1 MSSPE
6 AGLLVALVGNPNTGK
21 STLFNALTGLRQRV
35 GNYPG
40 VTVARKSGT
49 CDLGDGQKVELVDL
63 PGLYSLAAASPDEQ
77 VVIDALSGNIAGD
90 RRPDAVVLVVD
101 ATNLLRNLFL
111 ASQVAELGLPVVLV
125 LNQADV
131 AKEQGLRI
139 DTELLSRRLGGVPV
153 VLTSAWKGEGIPEVR
168 RGLAEALSRRGPM
181 KRVVWPVDIAGAL
194 ADVAQAASVDTGKAI
209 TAADAQ
215 RLLFDTNAS
224 TAERLGWTADRR
236 EKPLRSARER
246 VRNSGYN
253 PMAAEPLV
261 HYAHLRVALEGVVT
275 EGLGKAGRTA
285 AVDRLLLHRVLGP
298 VLFVGIM
305 LGFFASV
312 FWLAKFP
319 MGWIQSGVDALK
331 LFVAPP
337 LEPYPMLQS
346 LLADGVIGGVGAFL
360 AFLPQI
366 LILFLFLGVL
376 EDSGYMSRAAF
387 IMDRLFSWCGLNG
400 KSFVPMLSGFACAI
414 PSLLSTRTIEDPK
427 ARLATAFVV
436 PFMSCSARFPI
447 YALMCGAFI
456 GPLYGPGWES
466 VVMVGMHCVGLVFA
480 VPTAF
485 VLTRLVLKVKPQPFV
500 LELPR
505 YQMPKPRDVL
515 WRMWQN
521 AAEFVSKAGTVIF
534 AITIVVWA
542 LSYFPRDAEVAQR
555 IKAADPAYAA
565 AVETV
570 QMAKSV
576 VESSKGQEKELALTK
591 LKESQNAPD
600 FLVYKAKLQ
609 AAYVEQSYMGR
620 FGKAVQPVFDPLGF
634 DWKIT
639 VGVLASFP
647 AREVIVSTLGVTYS
661 VGEGAE
667 ADSRQLRKAMQDAK
681 WSEGPR
687 AGTPIFSL
695 AAVLALM
702 VFFALCSQCGPTI
715 ATLAQETGGW
725 RWAALSFGYM
735 TALAWAVSALVYQ
748 IVIRLT

>member
-1 MSSPE
+1 
-6 AGLLVALVGNPNTGK
+6 LVALVGNPNTGK

-111 ASQVAELGLPVVLV
+111 ASQVAELGRPVVIV

-153 VLTSAWKGEGIPEVR
+153 VLSSAWKGEGILDVR
-168 RGLAEALSRRGPM
+168 RAIASAVAKQTQV
-181 KRVVWPVDIAGAL
+181 KRVVWPTNIAAAL
-194 ADVAQAASVDTGKAI
+194 ADVAVAAAADTGKPI
-209 TAADAQ
+209 SDADAQ
-215 RLLFDTNAS
+215 RLLFDTNPT
-224 TAERLGWTADRR
+224 TADRLGWTVAQRD
-236 EKPLRSARER
+236 KTLRSARDR

-261 HYAHLRVALEGVVT
+261 HYAHLRVILEGVVT
-275 EGLGKAGRTA
+275 EGAGKAGRSA
-285 AVDRLLLHRVLGP
+285 AVDRLLLHRFLGP
-298 VLFVGIM
+298 VLFLGIM
-305 LGFFASV
+305 LGFFGSV

-319 MGWIQSGVDALK
+319 MEWIQSGVDWTKAV
-331 LFVAPP
+331 VAPQ
-337 LEPYPMLQS
+337 LDAYPMLQS
-346 LLADGVIGGVGAFL
+346 LLADGIIGGVGAFL
-360 AFLPQI
+360 VFLPQI
-366 LILFLFLGVL
+366 LILFLFIGIL
-376 EDSGYMSRAAF
+376 EDSGYMARAAF

-400 KSFVPMLSGFACAI
+400 KSFVPLLSGFACAI

-436 PFMSCSARFPI
+436 PFMSCSARFPV
-447 YALMCGAFI
+447 YALMCAAFI
-456 GPLYGPGWES
+456 GPLYGAGWQS
-466 VVMVGMHCVGLVFA
+466 IVMIGMHCVGLLFA

-505 YQMPKPRDVL
+505 YQMPKPRDVV

-534 AITIVVWA
+534 AITIIVWA
-542 LSYFPRDAEVAQR
+542 LSYFPRDASVAER
-555 IKAADPAYAA
+555 IKAANPAASEE
-565 AVETV
+565 VV
-570 QMAKSV
+570 Q
-576 VESSKGQEKELALTK
+576 
-591 LKESQNAPD
+591 
-600 FLVYKAKLQ
+600 AKLQ

-620 FGKAVQPVFDPLGF
+620 FGKAVQPIFDPLGF

-667 ADSRQLRKAMQDAK
+667 ADSQHLRKAMQDAK

-725 RWAALSFGYM
+725 KWAVGSFVYM
-735 TALAWAVSALVYQ
+735 TALAWLAGTAVYQ
-748 IVIRLT
+748 VVIRLT

>member
-1 MSSPE
+1 VSTPE

-101 ATNLLRNLFL
+101 STNLLRNLFL
-111 ASQVAELGLPVVLV
+111 ASQVAELGRPVVIV

-153 VLTSAWKGEGIPEVR
+153 VLSSAWKGEGILEVR
-168 RGLAEALSRRGPM
+168 RAIASAVAKQTPM
-181 KRVVWPVDIAGAL
+181 KRVTWPTNIAAAL
-194 ADVAQAASVDTGKAI
+194 VDVATAAAADTGKTI
-209 TAADAQ
+209 TEADAQ
-215 RLLFDTNAS
+215 RLLFDTNPS
-224 TAERLGWTADRR
+224 TADRLGWPLAQRDKT
-236 EKPLRSARER
+236 LRSARDR

-261 HYAHLRVALEGVVT
+261 HYAHLRIVLEGVVT
-275 EGLGKAGRTA
+275 EGAGKAGRSA
-285 AVDRLLLHRVLGP
+285 AVDRLLLHRFLGP
-298 VLFVGIM
+298 VLFLGIM
-305 LGFFASV
+305 LGFFGSV

-319 MGWIQSGVDALK
+319 MDWIQAGVDWTK
-331 LFVAPP
+331 GVVAPQ
-337 LEPYPMLQS
+337 LDATPMLQS
-346 LLADGVIGGVGAFL
+346 LLADGIIGGVGAFL
-360 AFLPQI
+360 VFLPQI
-366 LILFLFLGVL
+366 LILFLFIGIL
-376 EDSGYMSRAAF
+376 EDSGYMARAAF

-400 KSFVPMLSGFACAI
+400 KSFVPLLSGFACAI

-447 YALMCGAFI
+447 YALMCAAFI
-456 GPLYGPGWES
+456 GPLYGPGWQS
-466 VVMVGMHCVGLVFA
+466 IVMIGMHCVGLLFA

-534 AITIVVWA
+534 AITIIVWA
-542 LSYFPRDAEVAQR
+542 LSYFPRDASVAER
-555 IKAADPAYAA
+555 IKATNPTAT
-565 AVETV
+565 EE
-570 QMAKSV
+570 V
-576 VESSKGQEKELALTK
+576 V
-591 LKESQNAPD
+591 
-600 FLVYKAKLQ
+600 KAKVQ

-620 FGKAVQPVFDPLGF
+620 FGKAVQPIFDPLGF

-667 ADSRQLRKAMQDAK
+667 ADSQHLRQAMQDAK

-725 RWAALSFGYM
+725 KWAAGSFVYM
-735 TALAWAVSALVYQ
+735 TALAWLAGTAVYQ
-748 IVIRLT
+748 VVIRLT

>member
-1 MSSPE
+1 VSTSE

-40 VTVARKSGT
+40 VTVSRKSGT
-49 CDLGDGQKVELVDL
+49 CDLGDGRKVELVDL

-90 RRPDAVVLVVD
+90 RRPDAVVMVVD

-153 VLTSAWKGEGIPEVR
+153 ILTSAWKGEGIPEVR
-168 RGLAEALSRRGPM
+168 QGLGDALDRRTPM

-194 ADVAQAASVDTGKAI
+194 ADVAQTASADTGKAI
-209 TAADAQ
+209 SAADAQ

-224 TAERLGWTADRR
+224 TADRLGWTTERR

-261 HYAHLRVALEGVVT
+261 HYAQLRIALEDVVT

-298 VLFVGIM
+298 VLFLGIM

-319 MGWIQSGVDALK
+319 MDWIQTAVDWTK
-331 LFVAPP
+331 GMVAPS
-337 LEPYPMLQS
+337 LAAYPMLQS
-346 LLADGVIGGVGAFL
+346 LVADGILGGVGAFL
-360 AFLPQI
+360 VFLPQI
-366 LILFLFLGVL
+366 LILFLFIGIL
-376 EDSGYMSRAAF
+376 EDSGYMARAAF

-447 YALMCGAFI
+447 YALMCAAFI

-466 VVMVGMHCVGLVFA
+466 LVMVGMHCVGLVFA

-505 YQMPKPRDVL
+505 YQMPKPRDVV

-534 AITIVVWA
+534 AITIIVWA
-542 LSYFPRDAEVAQR
+542 LSYFPRDASVAER
-555 IKAADPAYAA
+555 VRAAHPTESTDK
-565 AVETV
+565 V
-570 QMAKSV
+570 QARV
-576 VESSKGQEKELALTK
+576 
-591 LKESQNAPD
+591 
-600 FLVYKAKLQ
+600 Q

-620 FGKAVQPVFDPLGF
+620 FGKAIQPIFDPLGF

-667 ADSRQLRKAMQDAK
+667 ADSQDLRKAMQDAK

-725 RWAALSFGYM
+725 KWAAGSFVYM
-735 TALAWAVSALVYQ
+735 TTLAWIVSMAVYQ
-748 IVIRLT
+748 VVIRLT

>member
-1 MSSPE
+1 MSTPE

-111 ASQVAELGLPVVLV
+111 ASQVAELGRPVVIV

-153 VLTSAWKGEGIPEVR
+153 VLSSAWKGEGILDVR
-168 RGLAEALSRRGPM
+168 RAIASAVAKQTQV
-181 KRVVWPVDIAGAL
+181 KRVVWPTNIAAAL
-194 ADVAQAASVDTGKAI
+194 ADVAVAAAADTGKPI
-209 TAADAQ
+209 SDADAQ
-215 RLLFDTNAS
+215 RLLFDTNPT
-224 TAERLGWTADRR
+224 TADRLGWTITQRD
-236 EKPLRSARER
+236 KTLRSARDR

-261 HYAHLRVALEGVVT
+261 HYAHLRVILEGVVT
-275 EGLGKAGRTA
+275 EGAGKAGRSA
-285 AVDRLLLHRVLGP
+285 AVDRLLLHRFLGP
-298 VLFVGIM
+298 VLFLGIM
-305 LGFFASV
+305 LGFFGSV

-319 MGWIQSGVDALK
+319 MEWIQFGVDWTKAI
-331 LFVAPP
+331 VAPQ
-337 LEPYPMLQS
+337 LDAYPMLQS
-346 LLADGVIGGVGAFL
+346 LLADGIIGGVGAFL
-360 AFLPQI
+360 VFLPQI
-366 LILFLFLGVL
+366 LILFLFIGIL
-376 EDSGYMSRAAF
+376 EDSGYMARAAF

-400 KSFVPMLSGFACAI
+400 KSFVPLLSGFACAI

-436 PFMSCSARFPI
+436 PFMSCSARFPV
-447 YALMCGAFI
+447 YALMCAAFI
-456 GPLYGPGWES
+456 GPLYGPGWQS
-466 VVMVGMHCVGLVFA
+466 IVMIGMHCVGLLFA

-505 YQMPKPRDVL
+505 YQMPKPRDVV

-534 AITIVVWA
+534 AITIIVWA
-542 LSYFPRDAEVAQR
+542 LSYFPRDASVADR
-555 IKAADPAYAA
+555 IKAANPAASEE
-565 AVETV
+565 VV
-570 QMAKSV
+570 Q
-576 VESSKGQEKELALTK
+576 
-591 LKESQNAPD
+591 
-600 FLVYKAKLQ
+600 AKLQ

-620 FGKAVQPVFDPLGF
+620 FGKAVQPIFDPLGF

-667 ADSRQLRKAMQDAK
+667 ADSQHLRKAMQDAK

-725 RWAALSFGYM
+725 KWAAGSFVYM
-735 TALAWAVSALVYQ
+735 TALAWLAGTAVYQ
-748 IVIRLT
+748 VVIRLT

>member
-1 MSSPE
+1 MSTPE

-49 CDLGDGQKVELVDL
+49 CDLGEGQKVELVDL

-101 ATNLLRNLFL
+101 STNLLRNLFL
-111 ASQVAELGLPVVLV
+111 ASQVAELGRPVVIV

-139 DTELLSRRLGGVPV
+139 DTDLLSRRLGGVPV
-153 VLTSAWKGEGIPEVR
+153 VLTSAWKGEGIVDVR
-168 RGLAEALSRRGPM
+168 RAIARALAQSTPM
-181 KRVVWPVDIAGAL
+181 QRVAWPANITAAL
-194 ADVAQAASVDTGKAI
+194 ADVAAAASADTGKEI
-209 TAADAQ
+209 SAADAQ
-215 RLLFDTNAS
+215 RLLFDGNAS
-224 TAERLGWTADRR
+224 AADRLGWSVAQR
-236 EKPLRSARER
+236 EKILRNARDR
-246 VRNSGYN
+246 VRYSGYN

-261 HYAHLRVALEGVVT
+261 HYAHLRVVLEGVVT
-275 EGLGKAGRTA
+275 EGSGKAGRSA
-285 AVDRLLLHRVLGP
+285 AVDRLLLHRFLGP
-298 VLFVGIM
+298 VLFAGIM
-305 LGFFASV
+305 LGLFASV

-319 MGWIQSGVDALK
+319 MQWIQFGVDAFK
-331 LFVAPP
+331 GVVAPP
-337 LEPYPMLQS
+337 LDAYPMLQS
-346 LLADGVIGGVGAFL
+346 LLTDGIIGGVGAFL

-366 LILFLFLGVL
+366 LILFLFVGIL
-376 EDSGYMSRAAF
+376 EDSGYMARAAF

-414 PSLLSTRTIEDPK
+414 PGLLSTRTIEDPK

-436 PFMSCSARFPI
+436 PFMSCSARFPV
-447 YALMCGAFI
+447 YALMCAAFI

-466 VVMVGMHCVGLVFA
+466 VVMVGMHCVGLLFA

-485 VLTRLVLKVKPQPFV
+485 VLTRFVLKVKPQPFV

-534 AITIVVWA
+534 AITIIVWA
-542 LSYFPRDAEVAQR
+542 LSYFPRDASVAER
-555 IKAADPAYAA
+555 VKAAHPTAA
-565 AVETV
+565 EE
-570 QMAKSV
+570 V
-576 VESSKGQEKELALTK
+576 V
-591 LKESQNAPD
+591 
-600 FLVYKAKLQ
+600 KAKTQ

-620 FGKAVQPVFDPLGF
+620 FGKMVQPIFDPLGF

-661 VGEGAE
+661 VGEGAK
-667 ADSRQLRKAMQDAK
+667 ADSQHLRQAMQDAK

-687 AGTPIFSL
+687 AGSPIFSL

-725 RWAALSFGYM
+725 KWAAASFVYM
-735 TALAWAVSALVYQ
+735 TALAWVVGTLVYQ
-748 IVIRLT
+748 AVIRIS

>member
-1 MSSPE
+1 MSTPE

-111 ASQVAELGLPVVLV
+111 ASQVAELGRPVVIV

-153 VLTSAWKGEGIPEVR
+153 VLSSAWKGEGILDVR
-168 RGLAEALSRRGPM
+168 RAIASAVAKQTPM
-181 KRVVWPVDIAGAL
+181 KRVAWPTNIATAL
-194 ADVAQAASVDTGKAI
+194 TDVATVAAGDTGKPVSE
-209 TAADAQ
+209 ADAQ
-215 RLLFDTNAS
+215 RLLFDTNPS
-224 TAERLGWTADRR
+224 TADRLGWTVAQR
-236 EKPLRSARER
+236 EKTLRSARDR

-261 HYAHLRVALEGVVT
+261 HYAHLRVILEGVVT
-275 EGLGKAGRTA
+275 EGAGKAGRSA
-285 AVDRLLLHRVLGP
+285 AVDRLLLHRLLGP
-298 VLFVGIM
+298 ALFLGIM
-305 LGFFASV
+305 LGFFGSV

-319 MGWIQSGVDALK
+319 MEWIQAGVDWTK
-331 LFVAPP
+331 TIVAPQ
-337 LEPYPMLQS
+337 LDAFPMLQS
-346 LLADGVIGGVGAFL
+346 LLADGIIGGVGAFL
-360 AFLPQI
+360 VFLPQI
-366 LILFLFLGVL
+366 LILFLFIGIL
-376 EDSGYMSRAAF
+376 EDSGYMARAAF

-400 KSFVPMLSGFACAI
+400 KSFVPLLSGFACAI

-436 PFMSCSARFPI
+436 PFMSCSARFPV
-447 YALMCGAFI
+447 YALMCAAFI
-456 GPLYGPGWES
+456 GPLYGPGWQS
-466 VVMVGMHCVGLVFA
+466 IVMIGMHCVGLLFA

-505 YQMPKPRDVL
+505 YQMPKPRDVV

-534 AITIVVWA
+534 AITIIVWA
-542 LSYFPRDAEVAQR
+542 LSYFPRDASVAER
-555 IKAADPAYAA
+555 IKASHPTAT
-565 AVETV
+565 EE
-570 QMAKSV
+570 V
-576 VESSKGQEKELALTK
+576 V
-591 LKESQNAPD
+591 
-600 FLVYKAKLQ
+600 KAKLQ

-620 FGKAVQPVFDPLGF
+620 FGKAVQPIFDPLGF

-725 RWAALSFGYM
+725 KWAAGSFVYM
-735 TALAWAVSALVYQ
+735 TALAWLAGTAVYQ
-748 IVIRLT
+748 VVIRLT

>member
-1 MSSPE
+1 VSTPE

-111 ASQVAELGLPVVLV
+111 ASQVAELGRPVVLV

-139 DTELLSRRLGGVPV
+139 DIELLSRRLGGVPV
-153 VLTSAWKGEGIPEVR
+153 VLTSAWKGEGIAEVR
-168 RGLAEALSRRGPM
+168 RAISRAVAQRTPM
-181 KRVVWPVDIAGAL
+181 KRVAWPANIAAAL
-194 ADVAQAASVDTGKAI
+194 ADVAQAAATDTGKNV
-209 TAADAQ
+209 TDADAQ
-215 RLLFDTNAS
+215 RLIFDTNPS
-224 TAERLGWTADRR
+224 TADRLGWTSAQRD
-236 EKPLRSARER
+236 KVLRSARDR

-261 HYAHLRVALEGVVT
+261 HYAHLRVVLEGVVT
-275 EGLGKAGRTA
+275 EGAGKAGRSA
-285 AVDRLLLHRVLGP
+285 AVDRLLLHRLLGP
-298 VLFVGIM
+298 ILFAGIM
-305 LGFFASV
+305 LGLFASV
-312 FWLAKFP
+312 FWLAKYP
-319 MGWIQSGVDALK
+319 MQWIQLGVDSFK
-331 LFVAPP
+331 GFVAPQFDAT
-337 LEPYPMLQS
+337 PMLQS
-346 LLADGVIGGVGAFL
+346 LLTDGIIGGVGAFL

-366 LILFLFLGVL
+366 LILFLFVGIL
-376 EDSGYMSRAAF
+376 EDSGYMARAAF

-414 PSLLSTRTIEDPK
+414 PGLLSTRTIEDPK

-447 YALMCGAFI
+447 YALMCAAFI

-466 VVMVGMHCVGLVFA
+466 VVMVGMHCVGLLFA

-485 VLTRLVLKVKPQPFV
+485 VLTRFVLKVKPQPFV

-534 AITIVVWA
+534 AITIIVWA
-542 LSYFPRDAEVAQR
+542 LSYFPRDASVAER
-555 IKAADPAYAA
+555 IKAAHPTAA
-565 AVETV
+565 EE
-570 QMAKSV
+570 V
-576 VESSKGQEKELALTK
+576 V
-591 LKESQNAPD
+591 
-600 FLVYKAKLQ
+600 KAKVQ

-620 FGKAVQPVFDPLGF
+620 FGKTVQPIFDPLGF

-661 VGEGAE
+661 VGEGAK
-667 ADSRQLRKAMQDAK
+667 ADSQHLRQAMQDAK

-687 AGTPIFSL
+687 AGSPIFSL

-725 RWAALSFGYM
+725 KWAAASFFYM
-735 TALAWAVSALVYQ
+735 TALAWIVATFVYQ
-748 IVIRLT
+748 GVSRLA

>member
-1 MSSPE
+1 
-6 AGLLVALVGNPNTGK
+6 LVALVGNPNTGK

-90 RRPDAVVLVVD
+90 RRPDAVVLVAD

-111 ASQVAELGLPVVLV
+111 ASQVAELGRPVVLV

-139 DTELLSRRLGGVPV
+139 DVDLLSRRLGGVPV
-153 VLTSAWKGEGIPEVR
+153 VLTSAWKGEGILDVR
-168 RGLAEALSRRGPM
+168 RAIARSLAQQCAM
-181 KRVVWPVDIAGAL
+181 KRVPWPTNIAAAL
-194 ADVAQAASVDTGKAI
+194 ADVAAAAAADTGRAI
-209 TAADAQ
+209 TEADAQ
-215 RLLFDTNAS
+215 RLLFDAAPT
-224 TAERLGWTADRR
+224 TADRLGWTSAQR
-236 EKPLRSARER
+236 EKILRSARDR

-261 HYAHLRVALEGVVT
+261 HYAHLRIALEGVVT
-275 EGLGKAGRTA
+275 EGAGKVGRTA
-285 AVDRLLLHRVLGP
+285 AVDHLLLHRVLGP
-298 VLFVGIM
+298 LLFMGIM

-319 MGWIQSGVDALK
+319 MEWIQAGVDWTK
-331 LFVAPP
+331 VVVAPP
-337 LEPYPMLQS
+337 LDAYPMLQS
-346 LLADGVIGGVGAFL
+346 LLADGIIGGVGAFL
-360 AFLPQI
+360 VFLPQI
-366 LILFLFLGVL
+366 LILFLFIGIL
-376 EDSGYMSRAAF
+376 EDSGYMARAAF

-447 YALMCGAFI
+447 YALMCAAFI

-466 VVMVGMHCVGLVFA
+466 VVMVAMHCVGLLFA

-542 LSYFPRDAEVAQR
+542 LSYFPRDASVAER
-555 IKAADPAYAA
+555 IRAEHPTASAE
-565 AVETV
+565 AVH
-570 QMAKSV
+570 AKV
-576 VESSKGQEKELALTK
+576 
-591 LKESQNAPD
+591 
-600 FLVYKAKLQ
+600 Q

-661 VGEGAE
+661 VGEGAK
-667 ADSRQLRKAMQDAK
+667 ADSQHLRKAMQDAK

-687 AGTPIFSL
+687 AGRPIFSL

-725 RWAALSFGYM
+725 KWAAGSFVTM
-735 TALAWAVSALVYQ
+735 TVLAWVTATLVYQ
-748 IVIRLT
+748 VVIRLS

>member
-1 MSSPE
+1 MSTPE

-111 ASQVAELGLPVVLV
+111 ASQVAELGRPVVIV

-153 VLTSAWKGEGIPEVR
+153 VLSSAWKGEGILDVR
-168 RGLAEALSRRGPM
+168 RAIASAVAKQTPM
-181 KRVVWPVDIAGAL
+181 KRVAWPTNIATAL
-194 ADVAQAASVDTGKAI
+194 TDVATVAAGDTGKPVSE
-209 TAADAQ
+209 ADAQ
-215 RLLFDTNAS
+215 RLLFDTNPS
-224 TAERLGWTADRR
+224 TADRLGWTVAQR
-236 EKPLRSARER
+236 EKTLRSARDR

-261 HYAHLRVALEGVVT
+261 HYAHLRVILEGVVT
-275 EGLGKAGRTA
+275 EGAGKAGRSA
-285 AVDRLLLHRVLGP
+285 AVDRLLLHRLLGP
-298 VLFVGIM
+298 ALFLGIM
-305 LGFFASV
+305 LGFFGSV

-319 MGWIQSGVDALK
+319 MEWIQAGVDWTK
-331 LFVAPP
+331 TIVAPQ
-337 LEPYPMLQS
+337 LDAFPMLQS
-346 LLADGVIGGVGAFL
+346 LLADGIIGGVGAFL
-360 AFLPQI
+360 VFLPQI
-366 LILFLFLGVL
+366 LILFLFIGIL
-376 EDSGYMSRAAF
+376 EDSGYMARAAF

-400 KSFVPMLSGFACAI
+400 KSFVPLLSGFACAI

-436 PFMSCSARFPI
+436 PFMSCSARFPV
-447 YALMCGAFI
+447 YALMCAAFI
-456 GPLYGPGWES
+456 GPLYGPGWQS
-466 VVMVGMHCVGLVFA
+466 IVMIGMHCVGLLFA

-505 YQMPKPRDVL
+505 YQMPKPRDVV

-534 AITIVVWA
+534 AITIIVWA
-542 LSYFPRDAEVAQR
+542 LSYFPRDASVAER
-555 IKAADPAYAA
+555 IKVANPAAP
-565 AVETV
+565 EE
-570 QMAKSV
+570 V
-576 VESSKGQEKELALTK
+576 V
-591 LKESQNAPD
+591 
-600 FLVYKAKLQ
+600 KAKTQ

-620 FGKAVQPVFDPLGF
+620 FGKAVQPIFDPLGF

-667 ADSRQLRKAMQDAK
+667 ADSQHLRQAMKDAK

-725 RWAALSFGYM
+725 KWAAGSFVYM
-735 TALAWAVSALVYQ
+735 TALAWLAGTAVYQ
-748 IVIRLT
+748 VVIRLT

>member
-1 MSSPE
+1 VSTPE

-111 ASQVAELGLPVVLV
+111 ASQVAELGRPVVIV

-153 VLTSAWKGEGIPEVR
+153 VLSSAWKGEGILDVR
-168 RGLAEALSRRGPM
+168 RAIASAVAKQTPM
-181 KRVVWPVDIAGAL
+181 KRVVWLTNIAAAL
-194 ADVAQAASVDTGKAI
+194 ADVAVAAAADTGKPI
-209 TAADAQ
+209 SDADAQ
-215 RLLFDTNAS
+215 RLLFDTNPT
-224 TAERLGWTADRR
+224 TADRLGWTITQRD
-236 EKPLRSARER
+236 KTLRSARDR

-261 HYAHLRVALEGVVT
+261 HYAHLRVILEGVVT
-275 EGLGKAGRTA
+275 EGAGKAGRSA
-285 AVDRLLLHRVLGP
+285 AVDRLLLHRFLGP
-298 VLFVGIM
+298 VLFLGIM
-305 LGFFASV
+305 LGFFGSV

-319 MGWIQSGVDALK
+319 MEWIQFGVDWTKAI
-331 LFVAPP
+331 VAPQ
-337 LEPYPMLQS
+337 LDAYPMLQS
-346 LLADGVIGGVGAFL
+346 LLADGIIGGVGAFL
-360 AFLPQI
+360 VFLPQI
-366 LILFLFLGVL
+366 LILFLFIGIL
-376 EDSGYMSRAAF
+376 EDSGYMARAAF

-400 KSFVPMLSGFACAI
+400 KSFVPLLSGFACAI

-436 PFMSCSARFPI
+436 PFMSCSARFPV
-447 YALMCGAFI
+447 YALMCAAFI
-456 GPLYGPGWES
+456 GPLYGPGWQS
-466 VVMVGMHCVGLVFA
+466 IVMIGMHCVGLLFA

-505 YQMPKPRDVL
+505 YQMPKPRDVV

-534 AITIVVWA
+534 AITIIVWA
-542 LSYFPRDAEVAQR
+542 LSYFPRDASVAER
-555 IKAADPAYAA
+555 IKAANPAAS
-565 AVETV
+565 EE
-570 QMAKSV
+570 V
-576 VESSKGQEKELALTK
+576 V
-591 LKESQNAPD
+591 
-600 FLVYKAKLQ
+600 KAKLQ

-620 FGKAVQPVFDPLGF
+620 FGKAVQPIFDPLGF

-661 VGEGAE
+661 VGEDAE
-667 ADSRQLRKAMQDAK
+667 ADSQHLRKAMQDAK

-725 RWAALSFGYM
+725 KWAAGSFVYM
-735 TALAWAVSALVYQ
+735 TALAWLAGTAVYQ
-748 IVIRLT
+748 VVIRLT

>member
-1 MSSPE
+1 MSTPE

-49 CDLGDGQKVELVDL
+49 CDLGDGPKVELVDL

-111 ASQVAELGLPVVLV
+111 ASQVAELGRPVVVV

-153 VLTSAWKGEGIPEVR
+153 VLSSAWKGEGILDVR
-168 RGLAEALSRRGPM
+168 RAIALAIAQQTQL
-181 KRVVWPVDIAGAL
+181 KRVAWPTNIAAAL
-194 ADVAQAASVDTGKAI
+194 ADVAAAAAADTGKQI
-209 TAADAQ
+209 SEADAQ
-215 RLLFDTNAS
+215 RLLFDTNPS
-224 TAERLGWTADRR
+224 TADRLGWTIAQR
-236 EKPLRSARER
+236 EKTLRSARDR

-261 HYAHLRVALEGVVT
+261 HYAHLRIILEGVVI
-275 EGLGKAGRTA
+275 EGLGKAGRSA
-285 AVDRLLLHRVLGP
+285 AVDRLLLHRFLGP
-298 VLFVGIM
+298 VLFLGIM
-305 LGFFASV
+305 LGFFGSV

-319 MGWIQSGVDALK
+319 MEWIQSGVDWTK
-331 LFVAPP
+331 TIVAP
-337 LEPYPMLQS
+337 LLDAYPMLQS
-346 LLADGVIGGVGAFL
+346 LLADGIIGGVGAFL
-360 AFLPQI
+360 VFLPQI
-366 LILFLFLGVL
+366 LILFLFIGIL
-376 EDSGYMSRAAF
+376 EDSGYMARAAF

-400 KSFVPMLSGFACAI
+400 KSFVPLLSGFACAI

-427 ARLATAFVV
+427 ARLPTAFVV
-436 PFMSCSARFPI
+436 PFMSCSARFPV
-447 YALMCGAFI
+447 YALMCAAFI
-456 GPLYGPGWES
+456 DPLYGAGWQS
-466 VVMVGMHCVGLVFA
+466 VVMIGMHCVGLLFA

-485 VLTRLVLKVKPQPFV
+485 VLTRLVLKAKPQPFV

-505 YQMPKPRDVL
+505 YQMPKPRDVI

-534 AITIVVWA
+534 AITIIVWA
-542 LSYFPRDAEVAQR
+542 LSYFPRDASVAER
-555 IKAADPAYAA
+555 IKAANPSAS
-565 AVETV
+565 EE
-570 QMAKSV
+570 V
-576 VESSKGQEKELALTK
+576 V
-591 LKESQNAPD
+591 
-600 FLVYKAKLQ
+600 KAKLQ

-725 RWAALSFGYM
+725 KWAAGSFVYM
-735 TALAWAVSALVYQ
+735 TALAWVVAILVYQ
-748 IVIRLT
+748 GVSRIS

>member
-1 MSSPE
+1 M
-6 AGLLVALVGNPNTGK
+6 VALVGNPNTGK

-40 VTVARKSGT
+40 VTVARKSGS
-49 CDLGDGQKVELVDL
+49 CDLGNGTKVELVDL
-63 PGLYSLAAASPDEQ
+63 PGLYSLAATSPDEQ
-77 VVIDALSGNIAGD
+77 VVTDALSGNILEE
-90 RRPDAVVLVVD
+90 RQPDAVILVAD

-111 ASQVAELGLPVVLV
+111 ASQLAELGLPVALV

-139 DTELLSRRLGGVPV
+139 DTGLLSERLGGIPV
-153 VLTSAWKGEGIPEVR
+153 VMASAWKGEGVIDVR
-168 RGLAEALSRRGPM
+168 RAITLTLERKKLLP
-181 KRVVWPVDIAGAL
+181 RVVWPEKILAAL
-194 ADVAQAASVDTGKAI
+194 EDI
-209 TAADAQ
+209 TAAILKDTGRKVTSAEAQ
-215 RLLFDTNAS
+215 RLIFDSNSAL
-224 TAERLGWTADRR
+224 AERLQWKAEHRDPVIRQGR
-236 EKPLRSARER
+236 ET
-246 VRNSGYN
+246 VRQSGYN
-253 PMAAEPLV
+253 PLAAEPLV
-261 HYAHLRVALEGVVT
+261 HYARLRKALEGVVK
-275 EGLGKAGRTA
+275 EGAARASRSA
-285 AVDRLLLHRVLGP
+285 AVDRLLLHRFLGP
-298 VLFVGIM
+298 VLFAGIM

-319 MGWIQSGVDALK
+319 MEWIQSGVDWTK
-331 LFVAPP
+331 TVVAPP
-337 LEPYPMLQS
+337 LDAYPMLQS
-346 LLADGVIGGVGAFL
+346 LLADGIIGGVGAFL
-360 AFLPQI
+360 VFLPQI
-366 LILFLFLGVL
+366 LILFLFIGIL
-376 EDSGYMSRAAF
+376 EDSGYMARAAF

-400 KSFVPMLSGFACAI
+400 KSFVPLLSGFACAI

-447 YALMCGAFI
+447 YALMCAAFI
-456 GPLYGPGWES
+456 GPVYGPGWQS
-466 VVMVGMHCVGLVFA
+466 VVMVGMHCVGLFFA

-534 AITIVVWA
+534 AITIIVWA
-542 LSYFPRDAEVAQR
+542 LSYFPRDASVAAH
-555 IKAADPAYAA
+555 IKAANPTAA
-565 AVETV
+565 EE
-570 QMAKSV
+570 V
-576 VESSKGQEKELALTK
+576 V
-591 LKESQNAPD
+591 
-600 FLVYKAKLQ
+600 KAKVQ
-609 AAYVEQSYMGR
+609 AAYVEQSYMGS

-661 VGEGAE
+661 VGEGAK
-667 ADSRQLRKAMQDAK
+667 ADSQHLRKAMKDAK

-687 AGTPIFSL
+687 AGSPIFSL
-695 AAVLALM
+695 AAVLSLM

-725 RWAALSFGYM
+725 KWAAGSFVYM
-735 TALAWAVSALVYQ
+735 TALAWVAATAVYQ
-748 IVIRLT
+748 VVIRIS

>member
-1 MSSPE
+1 MSTPE

-49 CDLGDGQKVELVDL
+49 CDLGDGQKVELIDL

-111 ASQVAELGLPVVLV
+111 ASQVAELGRPVVIV

-131 AKEQGLRI
+131 AKEHDLRI

-153 VLTSAWKGEGIPEVR
+153 VLSSAWKGEGILDVR
-168 RGLAEALSRRGPM
+168 RAIARALAQQTQL
-181 KRVVWPVDIAGAL
+181 KRVAWPTHIAAAL
-194 ADVAQAASVDTGKAI
+194 ADVAAAAARDTGKPVSD
-209 TAADAQ
+209 ADAQ
-215 RLLFDTNAS
+215 RLLFDTNPS
-224 TAERLGWTADRR
+224 TADRLGWTVAQR
-236 EKPLRSARER
+236 EKTLRSARDR
-246 VRNSGYN
+246 VRNSGFN

-261 HYAHLRVALEGVVT
+261 HYAHLRLILEGVVT
-275 EGLGKAGRTA
+275 GGLGKAGRSA
-285 AVDRLLLHRVLGP
+285 AVDRLLLHRFLGP
-298 VLFVGIM
+298 VLFLGIM
-305 LGFFASV
+305 LGFFGSV

-319 MGWIQSGVDALK
+319 MEWIQSAVDWTKAV
-331 LFVAPP
+331 VAPP
-337 LEPYPMLQS
+337 LDAYPMLQS
-346 LLADGVIGGVGAFL
+346 LLADGIIGGVGAFL
-360 AFLPQI
+360 VFLPQI
-366 LILFLFLGVL
+366 LILFLFIGIL
-376 EDSGYMSRAAF
+376 EDSGYMARAAF

-400 KSFVPMLSGFACAI
+400 KSFVPLLSGFACAI

-436 PFMSCSARFPI
+436 PFMSCSARFPV
-447 YALMCGAFI
+447 YALMCAAFI
-456 GPLYGPGWES
+456 GPLYGAGWQS
-466 VVMVGMHCVGLVFA
+466 VVMIGMHCVGLFFA

-534 AITIVVWA
+534 AITIIVWA
-542 LSYFPRDAEVAQR
+542 LSYFPRDASVANR
-555 IKAADPAYAA
+555 IKAANPTAA
-565 AVETV
+565 EE
-570 QMAKSV
+570 V
-576 VESSKGQEKELALTK
+576 V
-591 LKESQNAPD
+591 
-600 FLVYKAKLQ
+600 KAQVQ

-620 FGKAVQPVFDPLGF
+620 FGKAVQPIFDPLGF

-667 ADSRQLRKAMQDAK
+667 ADSQHLRKAMQSAK

-725 RWAALSFGYM
+725 KWAAGSFVYM
-735 TALAWAVSALVYQ
+735 TALAWLAGTAVYQ
-748 IVIRLT
+748 VVIRLS

>member
-1 MSSPE
+1 MSEPDP
-6 AGLLVALVGNPNTGK
+6 GRLVALVGNPNTGK

-49 CDLGDGQKVELVDL
+49 CDCGNGQKVELVDL

-101 ATNLLRNLFL
+101 STNLLRNLFL
-111 ASQVAELGLPVVLV
+111 ASQVAELGRPVVIV

-153 VLTSAWKGEGIPEVR
+153 VLSSAWKGEGILDVR
-168 RGLAEALSRRGPM
+168 RAIASAVAKQTPM
-181 KRVVWPVDIAGAL
+181 KRVAWPNNIAAAL
-194 ADVAQAASVDTGKAI
+194 TDVATAATSDTGKPV
-209 TAADAQ
+209 TEADAQ
-215 RLLFDTNAS
+215 RLLFDTNPS
-224 TAERLGWTADRR
+224 TADRLGWTLAQRD
-236 EKPLRSARER
+236 KTLRSARDR

-261 HYAHLRVALEGVVT
+261 HYAHLRLLLEGVVT
-275 EGLGKAGRTA
+275 EGAGKAGRSA
-285 AVDRLLLHRVLGP
+285 AVDRLLLHRFLGP
-298 VLFVGIM
+298 ALFLGIM
-305 LGFFASV
+305 LGFFGSV

-319 MGWIQSGVDALK
+319 MAWIQSGVDWTK
-331 LFVAPP
+331 TVVAPP
-337 LEPYPMLQS
+337 LDAYPMLQS
-346 LLADGVIGGVGAFL
+346 LLADGIIGGVGAFL
-360 AFLPQI
+360 VFLPQI
-366 LILFLFLGVL
+366 LILFLFIGIL
-376 EDSGYMSRAAF
+376 EDSGYMARAAF

-400 KSFVPMLSGFACAI
+400 KSFVPLLSGFACAI

-447 YALMCGAFI
+447 YALMCAAFI

-466 VVMVGMHCVGLVFA
+466 VVMVGMHCVGLLFA

-534 AITIVVWA
+534 AITIIVWA
-542 LSYFPRDAEVAQR
+542 LSYFPRDASVAER
-555 IKAADPAYAA
+555 IKVANPAASEEI
-565 AVETV
+565 V
-570 QMAKSV
+570 
-576 VESSKGQEKELALTK
+576 
-591 LKESQNAPD
+591 
-600 FLVYKAKLQ
+600 KAKVQ

-620 FGKAVQPVFDPLGF
+620 FGKAVQPVFNPLGF

-661 VGEGAE
+661 VGEGAK
-667 ADSRQLRKAMQDAK
+667 ADSQHLRKAMQDAK

-725 RWAALSFGYM
+725 KWAAGSFIYM
-735 TALAWAVSALVYQ
+735 TALAWIVSALLYQ
-748 IVIRLT
+748 TVIRLS

>member
-1 MSSPE
+1 
-6 AGLLVALVGNPNTGK
+6 LVALVGNPNTGK

-111 ASQVAELGLPVVLV
+111 ASQVAELGRPVVIV

-153 VLTSAWKGEGIPEVR
+153 VLSSAWKGEGILDVR
-168 RGLAEALSRRGPM
+168 RAIASAVAKQTPM
-181 KRVVWPVDIAGAL
+181 KRVVWPTNIAAAL
-194 ADVAQAASVDTGKAI
+194 ADVAAAATADTGKPI
-209 TAADAQ
+209 SDADAQ
-215 RLLFDTNAS
+215 RLLFDTNPT
-224 TAERLGWTADRR
+224 TADRLGWTIAQRD
-236 EKPLRSARER
+236 KTLRSARDR

-261 HYAHLRVALEGVVT
+261 HYAHLRVILEGVVT
-275 EGLGKAGRTA
+275 EGAGKAGRSA
-285 AVDRLLLHRVLGP
+285 AVDRLLLHRFLGP
-298 VLFVGIM
+298 VLFLGIM
-305 LGFFASV
+305 LGFFGSV

-319 MGWIQSGVDALK
+319 MEWIQFGVDWTKAI
-331 LFVAPP
+331 VAPQ
-337 LEPYPMLQS
+337 LDAYPMLQS
-346 LLADGVIGGVGAFL
+346 LLADGIIGGVGAFL
-360 AFLPQI
+360 VFLPQI
-366 LILFLFLGVL
+366 LILFLFIGIL
-376 EDSGYMSRAAF
+376 EDSGYMARAAF

-400 KSFVPMLSGFACAI
+400 KSFVPLLSGFACAI

-436 PFMSCSARFPI
+436 PFMSCSARFPV
-447 YALMCGAFI
+447 YALMCAAFI
-456 GPLYGPGWES
+456 GPLYGAGWQS
-466 VVMVGMHCVGLVFA
+466 IVMIGMHCVGLLFA

-505 YQMPKPRDVL
+505 YQMPKPRDVV

-534 AITIVVWA
+534 AITIIVWA
-542 LSYFPRDAEVAQR
+542 LSYFPRDASVAER
-555 IKAADPAYAA
+555 IKAANPAAS
-565 AVETV
+565 EE
-570 QMAKSV
+570 V
-576 VESSKGQEKELALTK
+576 V
-591 LKESQNAPD
+591 
-600 FLVYKAKLQ
+600 KAKLQ

-620 FGKAVQPVFDPLGF
+620 FGKAVQPIFDPLGF

-667 ADSRQLRKAMQDAK
+667 ADSQHLRKAMQDAK

-725 RWAALSFGYM
+725 KWAAGSFVYM
-735 TALAWAVSALVYQ
+735 TALAWLAGTAVYQ
-748 IVIRLT
+748 VVIRLT

>member
-1 MSSPE
+1 VSTPE

-21 STLFNALTGLRQRV
+21 STLFNSLTGLRQRV

-111 ASQVAELGLPVVLV
+111 ASQVAELRRPVVIV

-153 VLTSAWKGEGIPEVR
+153 VLSSAWKGEGILDVR
-168 RGLAEALSRRGPM
+168 RAIASAVAKQAPV
-181 KRVVWPVDIAGAL
+181 KRVVWPTNIAAAL
-194 ADVAQAASVDTGKAI
+194 ADVAAAAAADTGKPI
-209 TAADAQ
+209 SDADAQ
-215 RLLFDTNAS
+215 RLLFDTNPT
-224 TAERLGWTADRR
+224 TADRLGWTITQRD
-236 EKPLRSARER
+236 KTLRSARDR

-261 HYAHLRVALEGVVT
+261 HYAHLRVILEGVVT
-275 EGLGKAGRTA
+275 EGAGKAGRSA
-285 AVDRLLLHRVLGP
+285 AVDRLLLHRFLGP
-298 VLFVGIM
+298 VLFLGIM
-305 LGFFASV
+305 LGFFGSV

-319 MGWIQSGVDALK
+319 MEWIQFGVDALK
-331 LFVAPP
+331 GVVAPQ
-337 LEPYPMLQS
+337 LDAYPMLQS
-346 LLADGVIGGVGAFL
+346 LLADGIIGGVGAFL
-360 AFLPQI
+360 VFLPQI
-366 LILFLFLGVL
+366 LILFLFIGIL
-376 EDSGYMSRAAF
+376 EDSGYMARAAF

-400 KSFVPMLSGFACAI
+400 KSFVPLLSGFACAI

-436 PFMSCSARFPI
+436 PFMSCSARFPV
-447 YALMCGAFI
+447 YALMCAAFI
-456 GPLYGPGWES
+456 GPLYGAGWQS
-466 VVMVGMHCVGLVFA
+466 IVMIGMHCVGLLFA

-505 YQMPKPRDVL
+505 YQMPKPRDVI

-534 AITIVVWA
+534 AITIIVWA
-542 LSYFPRDAEVAQR
+542 LSYFPRDASVAER
-555 IKAADPAYAA
+555 IKSANPAAS
-565 AVETV
+565 EE
-570 QMAKSV
+570 V
-576 VESSKGQEKELALTK
+576 V
-591 LKESQNAPD
+591 
-600 FLVYKAKLQ
+600 KAKLQ

-620 FGKAVQPVFDPLGF
+620 FGKAVQPIFDPLGF

-667 ADSRQLRKAMQDAK
+667 ADSQHLRKAMQDAK

-725 RWAALSFGYM
+725 KWAAGSFVYM
-735 TALAWAVSALVYQ
+735 TALAWLAGTAVYQ
-748 IVIRLT
+748 VVIRLS

>member
-1 MSSPE
+1 MSTPD

-111 ASQVAELGLPVVLV
+111 ASQVAELGRPVVLV

-139 DTELLSRRLGGVPV
+139 DTDLLSRRLGGVPV
-153 VLTSAWKGEGIPEVR
+153 VLTSAWKGEGILDVR
-168 RGLAEALSRRGPM
+168 RAIASALAKQTTM
-181 KRVVWPVDIAGAL
+181 KRVAWPANIAAAL
-194 ADVAQAASVDTGKAI
+194 ADVATAVAADTGKPVSD
-209 TAADAQ
+209 ADAQ
-215 RLLFDTNAS
+215 RLLFDTNPS
-224 TAERLGWTADRR
+224 TADRLGWTVAQR
-236 EKPLRSARER
+236 EKTLRSARDR

-261 HYAHLRVALEGVVT
+261 HYAHLRVVLEGVVT
-275 EGLGKAGRTA
+275 EGAGKAGRSA
-285 AVDRLLLHRVLGP
+285 AVDGLLLHRVLGP
-298 VLFVGIM
+298 ILFAGIM
-305 LGFFASV
+305 LGLFASV

-319 MGWIQSGVDALK
+319 MQWIQLGVDSFK
-331 LFVAPP
+331 GVVAPP
-337 LEPYPMLQS
+337 LDATPMLQS
-346 LLADGVIGGVGAFL
+346 LLTDGIIGGVGAFL

-366 LILFLFLGVL
+366 LILFLFVGIL
-376 EDSGYMSRAAF
+376 EDSGYMARAAF

-414 PSLLSTRTIEDPK
+414 PGLLSTRTIEDPK

-436 PFMSCSARFPI
+436 PFMSCSARFPV
-447 YALMCGAFI
+447 YALMCAAFI

-466 VVMVGMHCVGLVFA
+466 VVMVGMHCVGLLFA

-485 VLTRLVLKVKPQPFV
+485 VLTRFVLKVKPQPFV

-534 AITIVVWA
+534 AITIIVWA
-542 LSYFPRDAEVAQR
+542 LSYFPRDASVAER
-555 IKAADPAYAA
+555 IKAANPTAA
-565 AVETV
+565 EE
-570 QMAKSV
+570 V
-576 VESSKGQEKELALTK
+576 V
-591 LKESQNAPD
+591 
-600 FLVYKAKLQ
+600 KAKTQ

-620 FGKAVQPVFDPLGF
+620 FGKTVQPIFDPLGF

-661 VGEGAE
+661 VGEGAK
-667 ADSRQLRKAMQDAK
+667 ADSQHLRQAMQDAK
-681 WSEGPR
+681 WSDGPR
-687 AGTPIFSL
+687 AGRPIFSL

-715 ATLAQETGGW
+715 ATLAQESGGW
-725 RWAALSFGYM
+725 RWAAASFVYM
-735 TALAWAVSALVYQ
+735 TALAWVVGTLVYQ
-748 IVIRLT
+748 AVIRLS

>member
-1 MSSPE
+1 MSTPE

-101 ATNLLRNLFL
+101 STNLLRNLFL
-111 ASQVAELGLPVVLV
+111 ASQVAELGRPVVIV

-131 AKEQGLRI
+131 AKKQGLRI

-153 VLTSAWKGEGIPEVR
+153 VLSSAWKGEGILDVR
-168 RGLAEALSRRGPM
+168 RAIALAIAQQTQL
-181 KRVVWPVDIAGAL
+181 KRVAWPTNIAAAL
-194 ADVAQAASVDTGKAI
+194 ADVAAAAAADTGKQI
-209 TAADAQ
+209 SEADAQ
-215 RLLFDTNAS
+215 RLLFDTNPS
-224 TAERLGWTADRR
+224 TADRLGWTIAQR
-236 EKPLRSARER
+236 EKTLRSARDR

-261 HYAHLRVALEGVVT
+261 HYAHLRIILEGVVI
-275 EGLGKAGRTA
+275 EGLGKAGRSA
-285 AVDRLLLHRVLGP
+285 AVDRLLLHRFLGP
-298 VLFVGIM
+298 VLFLGIM
-305 LGFFASV
+305 LGFFGSV

-319 MGWIQSGVDALK
+319 MEWIQSGVDWTK
-331 LFVAPP
+331 TIVAP
-337 LEPYPMLQS
+337 LLDAYPMLQS
-346 LLADGVIGGVGAFL
+346 LLADGIIGGVGAFL
-360 AFLPQI
+360 VFLPQI
-366 LILFLFLGVL
+366 LILFLFIGIL
-376 EDSGYMSRAAF
+376 EDSGYMARAAF

-400 KSFVPMLSGFACAI
+400 KSFVPLLSGFACAI

-436 PFMSCSARFPI
+436 PFMSCSARFPV
-447 YALMCGAFI
+447 YALMCAAFI
-456 GPLYGPGWES
+456 GPLYGAGWQS
-466 VVMVGMHCVGLVFA
+466 VVMIGMHCVGLLFA

-485 VLTRLVLKVKPQPFV
+485 VLTRLVLKAKPQPFV

-505 YQMPKPRDVL
+505 YQMPKPRDVI

-534 AITIVVWA
+534 AITIIVWA
-542 LSYFPRDAEVAQR
+542 LSYFPRDASVAER
-555 IKAADPAYAA
+555 IKAANPSAS
-565 AVETV
+565 EE
-570 QMAKSV
+570 V
-576 VESSKGQEKELALTK
+576 V
-591 LKESQNAPD
+591 
-600 FLVYKAKLQ
+600 KAKLQ

-620 FGKAVQPVFDPLGF
+620 FGKAVQPIFDPLGF

-725 RWAALSFGYM
+725 KWAAGSFIYM
-735 TALAWAVSALVYQ
+735 TALAWVAGTAVYQ
-748 IVIRLT
+748 VVIRLT

>member
-1 MSSPE
+1 MSTPE

-111 ASQVAELGLPVVLV
+111 ASQVAELGRPVVIV

-153 VLTSAWKGEGIPEVR
+153 VLSSAWKGEGILDVR
-168 RGLAEALSRRGPM
+168 RAIASAVAKQTPM
-181 KRVVWPVDIAGAL
+181 KRVIWPTNIAAAL
-194 ADVAQAASVDTGKAI
+194 TDVATVAAGDTGKPVSE
-209 TAADAQ
+209 ADAQ
-215 RLLFDTNAS
+215 RLLFDTNPS
-224 TAERLGWTADRR
+224 TADRLGWTLAQR
-236 EKPLRSARER
+236 EKTLRSARDR

-261 HYAHLRVALEGVVT
+261 HYAHLRLILEGVVI
-275 EGLGKAGRTA
+275 EGLGKAGRSA
-285 AVDRLLLHRVLGP
+285 AVDRLLLHRFLGP
-298 VLFVGIM
+298 VLFLGIM
-305 LGFFASV
+305 LGFFGSV

-319 MGWIQSGVDALK
+319 MEWIQAGVDWTKAV
-331 LFVAPP
+331 VAPP
-337 LEPYPMLQS
+337 LDAYPMLQS
-346 LLADGVIGGVGAFL
+346 LLADGIIGGVGAFL
-360 AFLPQI
+360 VFLPQI
-366 LILFLFLGVL
+366 LILFLFIGIL
-376 EDSGYMSRAAF
+376 EDSGYMARAAF

-400 KSFVPMLSGFACAI
+400 KSFVPLLSGFACAI

-436 PFMSCSARFPI
+436 PFMSCSARFPV
-447 YALMCGAFI
+447 YALMCAAFI
-456 GPLYGPGWES
+456 GPLYGPGWQS
-466 VVMVGMHCVGLVFA
+466 IVMIGMHCVGLLFA

-505 YQMPKPRDVL
+505 YQMPKPRDVV

-534 AITIVVWA
+534 AITIIVWA
-542 LSYFPRDAEVAQR
+542 LSYFPRDASVAER
-555 IKAADPAYAA
+555 IKAANPAAS
-565 AVETV
+565 EE
-570 QMAKSV
+570 V
-576 VESSKGQEKELALTK
+576 V
-591 LKESQNAPD
+591 
-600 FLVYKAKLQ
+600 KAKTQ

-620 FGKAVQPVFDPLGF
+620 FGKAVQPIFDPLGF

-667 ADSRQLRKAMQDAK
+667 ADSQHLRKAMQDAK

-725 RWAALSFGYM
+725 KWAAGSFVYM
-735 TALAWAVSALVYQ
+735 TALAWLAGTAVYQ
-748 IVIRLT
+748 VVIRLS

>member
-1 MSSPE
+1 VSTPE

-101 ATNLLRNLFL
+101 STNLLRNLFL
-111 ASQVAELGLPVVLV
+111 ASQVAELGRPVVIV

-139 DTELLSRRLGGVPV
+139 DIDLLSRRLGGVPV
-153 VLTSAWKGEGIPEVR
+153 VLSSAWKGEGILDVR
-168 RGLAEALSRRGPM
+168 RAIASAVAKQTPM
-181 KRVVWPVDIAGAL
+181 KRVVWPTNIAAAL
-194 ADVAQAASVDTGKAI
+194 TDVATAAATDTGKQVSE
-209 TAADAQ
+209 ADAQ
-215 RLLFDTNAS
+215 RLLFDTNPS
-224 TAERLGWTADRR
+224 TADRLGWTVTQRD
-236 EKPLRSARER
+236 KTLRSARDR

-261 HYAHLRVALEGVVT
+261 HYAHLRTVLEGVVT
-275 EGLGKAGRTA
+275 EGAGKAGRSA
-285 AVDRLLLHRVLGP
+285 AVDRLLLHRFLGP
-298 VLFVGIM
+298 VLFLGIM
-305 LGFFASV
+305 LGFFGSV

-319 MGWIQSGVDALK
+319 MAWIQSGVDWTK
-331 LFVAPP
+331 TVVAPP
-337 LEPYPMLQS
+337 LDAYPMLQS
-346 LLADGVIGGVGAFL
+346 LLADGIIGGVGAFL
-360 AFLPQI
+360 VFLPQI
-366 LILFLFLGVL
+366 LILFLFIGIL
-376 EDSGYMSRAAF
+376 EDSGYMARAAF

-400 KSFVPMLSGFACAI
+400 KSFVPLLSGFACAI

-436 PFMSCSARFPI
+436 PFMSCSARFPV
-447 YALMCGAFI
+447 YALMCAAFI

-466 VVMVGMHCVGLVFA
+466 VVMVGMHCVGLLFA

-534 AITIVVWA
+534 AITIIVWA
-542 LSYFPRDAEVAQR
+542 LSYFPRDASVAER
-555 IKAADPAYAA
+555 IKAANPAA
-565 AVETV
+565 AEE
-570 QMAKSV
+570 V
-576 VESSKGQEKELALTK
+576 V
-591 LKESQNAPD
+591 
-600 FLVYKAKLQ
+600 KAKVQ

-620 FGKAVQPVFDPLGF
+620 FGKAVQPIFDPLGF

-661 VGEGAE
+661 VGEGAK
-667 ADSRQLRKAMQDAK
+667 ADSQHLRQAMQNAK

-725 RWAALSFGYM
+725 KWAAGSFVYM
-735 TALAWAVSALVYQ
+735 TALAWIVATLVYQ
-748 IVIRLT
+748 VVIRLS

>member
-1 MSSPE
+1 VSTPE

-111 ASQVAELGLPVVLV
+111 ASQVAELGRPVVIV

-153 VLTSAWKGEGIPEVR
+153 VLSSAWKGEGILDVR
-168 RGLAEALSRRGPM
+168 RAIASAVAKQTVV
-181 KRVVWPVDIAGAL
+181 KRVVWPTNIAAAL
-194 ADVAQAASVDTGKAI
+194 ADVAAAAAADTGKPISDAE
-209 TAADAQ
+209 AQ
-215 RLLFDTNAS
+215 RLLFDTNPT
-224 TAERLGWTADRR
+224 TADRLGWIVAQRDKT
-236 EKPLRSARER
+236 LRSARDR

-261 HYAHLRVALEGVVT
+261 HYAHLRVILEGVVT
-275 EGLGKAGRTA
+275 EGAGKAGRSA
-285 AVDRLLLHRVLGP
+285 AVDRLLLHRFLGP
-298 VLFVGIM
+298 VLFLGIM
-305 LGFFASV
+305 LGFFGSV

-319 MGWIQSGVDALK
+319 MEWIQSGVDWTKAV
-331 LFVAPP
+331 VAPQ
-337 LEPYPMLQS
+337 LDAYPMLQS
-346 LLADGVIGGVGAFL
+346 LLADGIIGGVGAFL
-360 AFLPQI
+360 VFLPQI
-366 LILFLFLGVL
+366 LILFLFIGIL
-376 EDSGYMSRAAF
+376 EDSGYMARAAF

-400 KSFVPMLSGFACAI
+400 KSFVPLLSGFACAI

-436 PFMSCSARFPI
+436 PFMSCSARFPV
-447 YALMCGAFI
+447 YALMCAAFI
-456 GPLYGPGWES
+456 GPLYGPGWQS
-466 VVMVGMHCVGLVFA
+466 IVMIGMHCVGLLFA

-505 YQMPKPRDVL
+505 YQMPKPRDVV

-534 AITIVVWA
+534 AITIIVWA
-542 LSYFPRDAEVAQR
+542 LSYFPRDASVAER
-555 IKAADPAYAA
+555 VKAANPAASEE
-565 AVETV
+565 VV
-570 QMAKSV
+570 Q
-576 VESSKGQEKELALTK
+576 
-591 LKESQNAPD
+591 
-600 FLVYKAKLQ
+600 AKLQ

-620 FGKAVQPVFDPLGF
+620 FGKAVQPIFDPLGF

-667 ADSRQLRKAMQDAK
+667 ADSQHLRKAMQDAK

-725 RWAALSFGYM
+725 KWAAGSFVYM
-735 TALAWAVSALVYQ
+735 TALAWLAGTAVYQ
-748 IVIRLT
+748 VVIRLT

>member
-1 MSSPE
+1 MSTPE

-111 ASQVAELGLPVVLV
+111 ASQVAELGRPVVIV

-153 VLTSAWKGEGIPEVR
+153 VLSSAWKGEGILDVR
-168 RGLAEALSRRGPM
+168 RAIASAVAKQAPM
-181 KRVVWPVDIAGAL
+181 KRVVWPTNIAAAL
-194 ADVAQAASVDTGKAI
+194 ADVAAAAVADTGKPI
-209 TAADAQ
+209 SEADAQ
-215 RLLFDTNAS
+215 RLLFDTNPS
-224 TAERLGWTADRR
+224 TADRLGWTIAQRD
-236 EKPLRSARER
+236 KTLRSARDR

-261 HYAHLRVALEGVVT
+261 HYAHLRVILEGVVT
-275 EGLGKAGRTA
+275 EGAGKASRSA
-285 AVDRLLLHRVLGP
+285 AVDRLLLHRFLGP
-298 VLFVGIM
+298 VLFLGIM
-305 LGFFASV
+305 LGFFGSV

-319 MGWIQSGVDALK
+319 MEWIQSGVDWAK
-331 LFVAPP
+331 AVVAPQ
-337 LEPYPMLQS
+337 LDAYPMLQS
-346 LLADGVIGGVGAFL
+346 LLADGIIGGVGAFL
-360 AFLPQI
+360 VFLPQI
-366 LILFLFLGVL
+366 LILFLFIGIL
-376 EDSGYMSRAAF
+376 EDSGYMARAAF

-400 KSFVPMLSGFACAI
+400 KSFVPLLSGFACAI

-436 PFMSCSARFPI
+436 PFMSCSARFPV
-447 YALMCGAFI
+447 YALMCAAFI
-456 GPLYGPGWES
+456 GPLYGAGWQS
-466 VVMVGMHCVGLVFA
+466 IVMIGMHCVGLLFA

-505 YQMPKPRDVL
+505 YQMPKPRDVI

-534 AITIVVWA
+534 AITIIVWA
-542 LSYFPRDAEVAQR
+542 LSYFPRDASVAER
-555 IKAADPAYAA
+555 IKAANPAAS
-565 AVETV
+565 EE
-570 QMAKSV
+570 V
-576 VESSKGQEKELALTK
+576 V
-591 LKESQNAPD
+591 
-600 FLVYKAKLQ
+600 KAKLQ

-620 FGKAVQPVFDPLGF
+620 FGKAVQPIFDPLGF

-667 ADSRQLRKAMQDAK
+667 ADSQHLRKAMQDAK

-725 RWAALSFGYM
+725 KWAAGSFVYM
-735 TALAWAVSALVYQ
+735 TALAWLAGTAVYQ
-748 IVIRLT
+748 VVIRLT